1 MSEKVQSTFE
11 MRGRTYTEME
21 DGTIYCDR
29 RACPGSTGLRCQRT
43 EVPICMQCA
52 VRTPV
57 GYISEDAA
65 KEQADKFFNITGS
78 DYVIAGIVAFL
89 ATFFSGFMFT
99 AIFGN
104 FGFFFVILLLVFI
117 GGGIGTSIGEI
128 VMRSI
133 KNKRGRYTQRVVG
146 GAMAAATLTLFLLS
160 GFSLVALG
168 YGFIT
173 TSAAVSRFEISL
185 RA

>member
-1 MSEKVQSTFE
+1 MSENVQRTVE
-11 MRGRTYTEME
+11 IRGRVYTEMS
-21 DGTIYCDR
+21 DGTIFCDR
-29 RACPGSTGLRCQRT
+29 RNCPGSTGLRCQRT
-43 EVPICMQCA
+43 EVPICMKCA

-65 KEQADKFFNITGS
+65 KEQADKYFNISGS
-78 DYVIAGIVAFL
+78 DYIVAAIVAFI
-89 ATFFSGFMFT
+89 ATFISGFIFT
-99 AIFGN
+99 LFFGG
-104 FGFFFVILLLVFI
+104 FGFFVILLLVFI

-133 KNKRGRYTQRVVG
+133 QNKRGRYTQRVVG
-146 GAMAAATLTLFLLS
+146 AAMLTATFLLFLLS
-160 GFSLVALG
+160 GFSLTALV
-168 YGFIT
+168 YGGIA